1 MVFTGATEIINLL
14 IQSKQL
20 FLRPMF
26 SLILKEINSFLN
38 SLIGYIVIFI
48 FLLTLGLFLWIF
60 PDSSFNILEAG
71 YANLDPLFVITPWVY
86 MLLIPAITMRLF
98 SEEKKTGTI
107 ELLLT
112 RPLTELQ
119 VVTAKYLAGVMLV
132 LISLLPTFVYY
143 FSVSSISLPAGNMDH
158 GAIWGS
164 YIGLALLGACFVSI
178 GLFASS
184 LADNQVVAF
193 IISFF
198 LCLISYKGF
207 ESLAALFGMGKAS
220 TIVFNLGINAHYL
233 SLSRGVIDTR
243 DVVYFLSVIFF
254 FLILTRTVI
263 ESRKW

>member
-1 MVFTGATEIINLL
+1 
-14 IQSKQL
+14 
-20 FLRPMF
+20 MF
-26 SLILKEINSFLN
+26 SLILKEINGFLN
-38 SLIGYIVIFI
+38 SLIGYIVIFV
-48 FLLTLGLFLWIF
+48 FLLTIGLFLWIF
-60 PDSSFNILEAG
+60 PDSSFNLLEAG

-86 MLLIPAITMRLF
+86 LLLIPAITMRLF

-112 RPLTELQ
+112 RPLTEMQ
-119 VVTAKYLAGVMLV
+119 VVVAKYLAGVLLV
-132 LISLLPTFVYY
+132 IFSLLPTLIYY
-143 FSVSSISLPAGNMDH
+143 ASVSSVSLPVGNMDH

-198 LCLISYKGF
+198 LCLVAYKGF
-207 ESLAALFGMGKAS
+207 ESVSGLFGLGRAS

-243 DVVYFLSVIFF
+243 DVVYFLSVIFI
-254 FLILTRTVI
+254 FLVFTRTVI